1 MGNKIEN
8 FTGLH
13 VSWFG
18 GEPLINRE
26 CLLYLSK
33 NFLKISRFYK
43 RRYSADMTTNAYL
56 LDYDTFEEMLD
67 CNIKKFQITVD
78 GTEALHDSQRYLKNG
93 GGTYRQIMDNLNKI
107 MKSKRNDFEITI
119 RVNFTEKLYSVFDE
133 FYRSIE
139 KFLYDYRFNIS
150 FYTVKNIEGKVAQDL
165 KKDILDNRENPM
177 ALIYKLIYDK
187 PKGLNLKRDM
197 LNPGM
202 GLCYGGKNNNYVI
215 KADGSVFKCTIDFE
229 DKNNQVG
236 ILNDGKITLL
246 DRWYSYISDRYNC
259 KEYYSCFFAPVCT
272 GDPCPKKNRNEKACS
287 FLKENIDVI
296 LCILDKYK
304 EFDIADGGD
313 RF

>member
-202 GLCYGGKNNNYVI
+202 GLCYGEIGRAHV
-215 KADGSVFKCTIDFE
+215 
-229 DKNNQVG
+229 
-236 ILNDGKITLL
+236 
-246 DRWYSYISDRYNC
+246 
-259 KEYYSCFFAPVCT
+259 
-272 GDPCPKKNRNEKACS
+272 
-287 FLKENIDVI
+287 
-296 LCILDKYK
+296 
-304 EFDIADGGD
+304 
-313 RF
+313 